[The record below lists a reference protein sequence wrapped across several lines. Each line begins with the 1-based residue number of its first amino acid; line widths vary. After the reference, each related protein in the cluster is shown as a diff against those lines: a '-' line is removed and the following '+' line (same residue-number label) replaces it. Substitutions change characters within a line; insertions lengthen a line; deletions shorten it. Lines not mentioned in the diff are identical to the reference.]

1 MKYLDKINS
10 PKDLKNIPKDELGK
24 VCEELRTYI
33 TETINQIGGHLA
45 PTLGAIEITT
55 AVHYVFDAPKD
66 KIVWDT
72 GHQAYAHKVLTGR
85 YNQFPTI
92 RRYKGIS
99 GFLKRSESEYDVFG
113 AGHASTSISAAL
125 GMAVSRNLENEDF
138 NVISIIGDGA
148 LSGGL
153 AFEALNNAGNIRKQ
167 MLVIV
172 NDNDM
177 SISPNV
183 GAFRNYLV
191 KIATNKNYN
200 RLRRWIYKTIKKLP
214 KSLKII
220 ESILRKAESS
230 AKKFFLPTTV
240 FEDLGFRYFGPVDG
254 HNIEEMVEVLE
265 NIKGYD
271 SPVVLHAITKKG
283 KGLDYAE
290 LDPIKYHGV
299 KEKKDNS
306 VASKSIQ
313 APIYQNVFGEV
324 LCDLAEENNK
334 IIAITAAMREGTGLV
349 DYSSRFPKRFFDV
362 GIAEGHAVTFSGGLS
377 TEGKIPVVAIY
388 STFLQRAFD
397 HIIHD
402 IALQNLPVI
411 FCLDRSGLV
420 GEDGATHHGVLDI
433 AYLRCIQNIIISA
446 PKDGNE
452 LRDLLFTATLNT
464 EKPFTIRYPKEES
477 VNFEQMSPK
486 KIEVGSWE
494 VLTKGSDVLIL
505 AVGSMVKKSREVHSM
520 LLDKNISSEV
530 VNCRFI
536 KPMDKNYLNESF
548 PNHKLVVTI
557 EEGVTTGGFGE
568 GIVNW
573 SNENHISNSVMTI
586 GVPNKFVD
594 HGPRNILLEEIG
606 LDSMTLFEKIYNF
619 SRKSNDKKS

>member
-1 MKYLDKINS
+1 MKYLKKINS
-10 PKDLKNIPKDELGK
+10 PEDLKKIPKDQLSE
-24 VCEELRTYI
+24 VCQELRTYI

-55 AVHYVFDAPKD
+55 AVHYVFSAPED

-85 YNQFPTI
+85 YSQFPTI
-92 RRYKGIS
+92 RRYKGLS
-99 GFLKRSESEYDVFG
+99 GFLKRSESEFDVFG

-125 GMAVSRNLENEDF
+125 GMAVSRDLDNDKF
-138 NVISIIGDGA
+138 KVVSIIGDGA

-191 KIATNKNYN
+191 KITTNKRYN
-200 RLRRWIYKTIKKLP
+200 NLRKGIYNTIKKLP
-214 KSLKII
+214 KNLKIL
-220 ESILRKAESS
+220 ETILRKAESS

-265 NIKGYD
+265 NIKD
-271 SPVVLHAITKKG
+271 LNTPVVLHAITKKG
-283 KGLDYAE
+283 KGLEYAE
-290 LDPIKYHGV
+290 DDPIKYHGV
-299 KEKKDNS
+299 KEKKENNQ
-306 VASKSIQ
+306 VTQ
-313 APIYQNVFGEV
+313 NQTPIYQNVFGEV
-324 LCDLAEENNK
+324 LCDLADENK
-334 IIAITAAMREGTGLV
+334 DVVAITAAMREGTGLV
-349 DYSSRFPKRFFDV
+349 EFSSRFPERFYDV

-377 TEGKIPVVAIY
+377 TQGKIPIVAIY

-397 HIIHD
+397 HVIHD
-402 IALQNLPVI
+402 VALQNLPVI
-411 FCLDRSGLV
+411 FCMDRSGLV

-433 AYLRCIQNIIISA
+433 AYLRCIQNIIVSA

-452 LRDLLFTATLNT
+452 LRDLIYTATLNKQ
-464 EKPFTIRYPKEES
+464 KPFTIRYPKEQS
-477 VNFEQMSPK
+477 VKFEKKSPNQ
-486 KIEVGSWE
+486 IEIGTWE
-494 VLTKGSDVLIL
+494 VLVQGSDLLIL
-505 AVGSMVKKSREVHSM
+505 AVGSMVSKSMEVNSM
-520 LLDKNISSEV
+520 LLEKGISSEV

-536 KPMDKNYLNESF
+536 KPMDKNYLKEFLSKFSF
-548 PNHKLVVTI
+548 VVTI
-557 EEGVTTGGFGE
+557 EEGVKDGGFGE
-568 GIVNW
+568 GIINY
-573 SNENHISNSVMTI
+573 SNENSISNKILTL
-586 GVPNKFVD
+586 GVPNRFVD
-594 HGPRNILLEEIG
+594 HGPRNILLHEVG
-606 LDSMTLFEKIYNF
+606 LDSISIFEKIYNF
-619 SRKSNDKKS
+619 FRKHNE

>member
-1 MKYLDKINS
+1 MKYLKKINS
-10 PKDLKNIPKDELGK
+10 PEDLKKIPKDELSE
-24 VCEELRTYI
+24 VCQELRTYI

-55 AVHYVFDAPKD
+55 AVHYVFSAPKD

-85 YNQFPTI
+85 YSQFPTI
-92 RRYKGIS
+92 RRYKGLS
-99 GFLKRSESEYDVFG
+99 GFLKRSESEFDVFG

-125 GMAVSRNLENEDF
+125 GMAVSRDLDNDKF
-138 NVISIIGDGA
+138 KVVSIIGDGA

-191 KIATNKNYN
+191 KITTNKRYN
-200 RLRRWIYKTIKKLP
+200 NLRKGIYNTIKKLP
-214 KSLKII
+214 KNLKIL
-220 ESILRKAESS
+220 ETILRKAESS

-265 NIKGYD
+265 NIKD
-271 SPVVLHAITKKG
+271 LNTPVVLHAITKKG
-283 KGLDYAE
+283 KGLEYAE
-290 LDPIKYHGV
+290 DDPIKYHGV
-299 KEKKDNS
+299 KEKKENNQ
-306 VASKSIQ
+306 VTQ
-313 APIYQNVFGEV
+313 NQTPIYQNVFGEV
-324 LCDLAEENNK
+324 LCDLADENK
-334 IIAITAAMREGTGLV
+334 DVVAITAAMREGTGLV
-349 DYSSRFPKRFFDV
+349 EFSSRFPERFYDV

-377 TEGKIPVVAIY
+377 TQGKIPIVAIY

-397 HIIHD
+397 HVIHD
-402 IALQNLPVI
+402 VALQNLPVI
-411 FCLDRSGLV
+411 FCMDRSGLV

-433 AYLRCIQNIIISA
+433 AYLRCIQNIIVSA

-452 LRDLLFTATLNT
+452 LRDLIYTATLNKQ
-464 EKPFTIRYPKEES
+464 KPFTIRYPKEQS
-477 VNFEQMSPK
+477 VKFEKKSPNQ
-486 KIEVGSWE
+486 IEIGTWE
-494 VLTKGSDVLIL
+494 VLVQGSDVLIL
-505 AVGSMVKKSREVHSM
+505 AVGSMVSKSMEVHSM
-520 LLDKNISSEV
+520 LLEKGISSEV

-536 KPMDKNYLNESF
+536 KPMDKNYLKEFLSKFSF
-548 PNHKLVVTI
+548 VVTI
-557 EEGVTTGGFGE
+557 EEGVKDGGFGE
-568 GIVNW
+568 GIINY
-573 SNENHISNSVMTI
+573 SNENSISNKILTL
-586 GVPNKFVD
+586 GVPNRFVD
-594 HGPRNILLEEIG
+594 HGPRNILLHEVG
-606 LDSMTLFEKIYNF
+606 LDSISIFEKIYNF
-619 SRKSNDKKS
+619 FRKHNE

>member
-10 PKDLKNIPKDELGK
+10 PKDLKSIPRDELAE
-24 VCEELRTYI
+24 VCKELRTYI

-45 PTLGAIEITT
+45 PTLGAVEITT

-92 RRYKGIS
+92 RRYKGLS

-306 VASKSIQ
+306 VASKSVQ

-505 AVGSMVKKSREVHSM
+505 AVGSMVKKSIEVHSM
-520 LLDKNISSEV
+520 LLEKNISSEV

>member
-92 RRYKGIS
+92 RRYKGLS

-306 VASKSIQ
+306 VAIKSIQ

-505 AVGSMVKKSREVHSM
+505 AVGSMVKKSIEVHSM
-520 LLDKNISSEV
+520 LLEKNISSEV

>member
-10 PKDLKNIPKDELGK
+10 PKDLKNIPRDELGK

-45 PTLGAIEITT
+45 PTLGAVEITT

-92 RRYKGIS
+92 RRYKGLS

-191 KIATNKNYN
+191 KIATNKKYN

-214 KSLKII
+214 KNLKII
-220 ESILRKAESS
+220 ESILRKSESS

-265 NIKGYD
+265 NIKDYD

-290 LDPIKYHGV
+290 HDPIKYHGV

-306 VASKSIQ
+306 VVSKSIQ

-334 IIAITAAMREGTGLV
+334 IVAITAAMREGTGLV

-452 LRDLLFTATLNT
+452 LRDLLFTATLNK
-464 EKPFTIRYPKEES
+464 EKPFTIRYPKEDS
-477 VNFEQMSPK
+477 INFEQMSPK

-505 AVGSMVKKSREVHSM
+505 AVGSMVKKSIEVHSM
-520 LLDKNISSEV
+520 LLEKNISSEV

-536 KPMDKNYLNESF
+536 KPMDKNYLNGSF
-548 PNHKLVVTI
+548 LNHKLVVTI

-573 SNENHISNSVMTI
+573 SNKNHISNSVMTI
-586 GVPNKFVD
+586 GVPNRFVD

>member
-1 MKYLDKINS
+1 MKYLKKINS
-10 PKDLKNIPKDELGK
+10 PEDLKKIPKDELSE
-24 VCEELRTYI
+24 VCQELRTYI

-55 AVHYVFDAPKD
+55 AVHYVFSAPKD

-85 YNQFPTI
+85 YSQFPTI
-92 RRYKGIS
+92 RRYKGLS
-99 GFLKRSESEYDVFG
+99 GFLKRSESEFDVFG

-125 GMAVSRNLENEDF
+125 GMAVSRDLDNDNF
-138 NVISIIGDGA
+138 KVISIIGDGA

-191 KIATNKNYN
+191 KIATNKRYNY
-200 RLRRWIYKTIKKLP
+200 LRKGIYNTIKKLP
-214 KSLKII
+214 KSLKIL
-220 ESILRKAESS
+220 ETILRKAESS

-265 NIKGYD
+265 NIKD
-271 SPVVLHAITKKG
+271 LNTPVVLHAITKKG
-283 KGLDYAE
+283 KGLEYAE
-290 LDPIKYHGV
+290 DDPIKYHGV
-299 KEKKDNS
+299 KEKKENNQ
-306 VASKSIQ
+306 VTQ
-313 APIYQNVFGEV
+313 NQTPIYQNVFGEV
-324 LCDLAEENNK
+324 LCDLADENK
-334 IIAITAAMREGTGLV
+334 DVVAITAAMREGTGLV
-349 DYSSRFPKRFFDV
+349 EFSSRFPERFYDV

-377 TEGKIPVVAIY
+377 TQGKIPIVAIY

-397 HIIHD
+397 HVIHD
-402 IALQNLPVI
+402 VALQNLPVI
-411 FCLDRSGLV
+411 FCMDRSGLV

-433 AYLRCIQNIIISA
+433 AYLRCIQNIIVSA

-452 LRDLLFTATLNT
+452 LRDLIYTATLNKQ
-464 EKPFTIRYPKEES
+464 KPFTIRYPKEQS
-477 VNFEQMSPK
+477 VKFEKKSPNQ
-486 KIEVGSWE
+486 IEIGTWE
-494 VLTKGSDVLIL
+494 VLVQGSDVLIL
-505 AVGSMVKKSREVHSM
+505 AVGSMVSKSMEVHSM
-520 LLDKNISSEV
+520 LLEKGISSEV

-536 KPMDKNYLNESF
+536 KPMDKNYLKEFLSKFSF
-548 PNHKLVVTI
+548 VVTI
-557 EEGVTTGGFGE
+557 EEGVKDGGFGE
-568 GIVNW
+568 GIINY
-573 SNENHISNSVMTI
+573 SNENSISNKILTL
-586 GVPNKFVD
+586 GVPNRFVD
-594 HGPRNILLEEIG
+594 HGPRNILLHEVG
-606 LDSMTLFEKIYNF
+606 LDSISMFEKIYNF
-619 SRKSNDKKS
+619 FRKHNE

>member
-1 MKYLDKINS
+1 MKYLKKINS
-10 PKDLKNIPKDELGK
+10 PEDLKKIPKDQLSE
-24 VCEELRTYI
+24 VCQELRTYI

-55 AVHYVFDAPKD
+55 AVHYVFSAPKD

-85 YNQFPTI
+85 YSQFPTI
-92 RRYKGIS
+92 RRYKGLS
-99 GFLKRSESEYDVFG
+99 GFLKRSESEFDVFG

-125 GMAVSRNLENEDF
+125 GMAVSRDLDNDKF
-138 NVISIIGDGA
+138 KVVSIIGDGA

-191 KIATNKNYN
+191 KITTNKRYN
-200 RLRRWIYKTIKKLP
+200 NLRKGIYNTIKKLP
-214 KSLKII
+214 KNLKIL
-220 ESILRKAESS
+220 ETILRKAESS

-265 NIKGYD
+265 NIKD
-271 SPVVLHAITKKG
+271 LNTPVVLHAITKKG
-283 KGLDYAE
+283 KGLEYAE
-290 LDPIKYHGV
+290 DDPIKYHGV
-299 KEKKDNS
+299 KEKKENNQ
-306 VASKSIQ
+306 VTQ
-313 APIYQNVFGEV
+313 NQTPIYQNVFGEV
-324 LCDLAEENNK
+324 LCDLADENK
-334 IIAITAAMREGTGLV
+334 DVVAITAAMREGTGLV
-349 DYSSRFPKRFFDV
+349 EFSSRFPERFYDV

-377 TEGKIPVVAIY
+377 TQGKIPIVAIY

-397 HIIHD
+397 HVIHD
-402 IALQNLPVI
+402 VALQNLPVI
-411 FCLDRSGLV
+411 FCMDRSGLV

-433 AYLRCIQNIIISA
+433 AYLRCIQNIIVSA

-452 LRDLLFTATLNT
+452 LRDLIYTATLNKQ
-464 EKPFTIRYPKEES
+464 KPFTIRYPKEQS
-477 VNFEQMSPK
+477 VKFEKKSPNQ
-486 KIEVGSWE
+486 IEIGTWE
-494 VLTKGSDVLIL
+494 VLVQGSDVLIL
-505 AVGSMVKKSREVHSM
+505 AVGSMVSKSMEVHSM
-520 LLDKNISSEV
+520 LLEKGISSEV

-536 KPMDKNYLNESF
+536 KPMDKNYLKEFLSKFSF
-548 PNHKLVVTI
+548 VVTI
-557 EEGVTTGGFGE
+557 EEGVKDGGFGE
-568 GIVNW
+568 GIINY
-573 SNENHISNSVMTI
+573 SNENSISNKILTL
-586 GVPNKFVD
+586 GVPNRFVD
-594 HGPRNILLEEIG
+594 HGPRNILLHEVG
-606 LDSMTLFEKIYNF
+606 LDSISIFEKIYNF
-619 SRKSNDKKS
+619 FRKHNE

>member
-10 PKDLKNIPKDELGK
+10 PKDLKDIPRDELGK

-92 RRYKGIS
+92 RRYKGLS

-214 KSLKII
+214 KNLKII

-254 HNIEEMVEVLE
+254 HNIEEMVEILE

-306 VASKSIQ
+306 VTIKSIQ

-377 TEGKIPVVAIY
+377 TEGKIPIVAIY

-505 AVGSMVKKSREVHSM
+505 AVGSMVKKSVEVHSM
-520 LLDKNISSEV
+520 LLEKNISSEV

-557 EEGVTTGGFGE
+557 EEGVKTGGFGE

-573 SNENHISNSVMTI
+573 SNENHIPNSVMTI
-586 GVPNKFVD
+586 GVPNRFVD
-594 HGPRNILLEEIG
+594 HGSRNILLEEIG

>member
-1 MKYLDKINS
+1 MKYLKKINS
-10 PKDLKNIPKDELGK
+10 PEDLKKIPKDQLSE
-24 VCEELRTYI
+24 VCQELRTYI

-55 AVHYVFDAPKD
+55 AVHYVFSAPED

-85 YNQFPTI
+85 YSQFPTI
-92 RRYKGIS
+92 RRYKGLS
-99 GFLKRSESEYDVFG
+99 GFLKRSESEFDVFG

-125 GMAVSRNLENEDF
+125 GMAVSRDLDNDKF
-138 NVISIIGDGA
+138 KVVSIIGDGA

-191 KIATNKNYN
+191 KITTNKRYN
-200 RLRRWIYKTIKKLP
+200 NLRKGIYNTIKKLP
-214 KSLKII
+214 KNLKIL
-220 ESILRKAESS
+220 ETILRKAESS

-265 NIKGYD
+265 NIKD
-271 SPVVLHAITKKG
+271 LNTPVVLHAITKKG
-283 KGLDYAE
+283 KGLEYAE
-290 LDPIKYHGV
+290 DDPIKYHGV
-299 KEKKDNS
+299 KEKKENNQ
-306 VASKSIQ
+306 VTQ
-313 APIYQNVFGEV
+313 NQTPIYQNVFGEV
-324 LCDLAEENNK
+324 LCDLADENK
-334 IIAITAAMREGTGLV
+334 DVVAITAAMREGTGLV
-349 DYSSRFPKRFFDV
+349 EFSSRFPERFYDV

-377 TEGKIPVVAIY
+377 TQGKIPIVAIY

-397 HIIHD
+397 HVIHD
-402 IALQNLPVI
+402 VALQNLPVI
-411 FCLDRSGLV
+411 FCMDRSGLV

-433 AYLRCIQNIIISA
+433 AYLRCIQNIIVSA

-452 LRDLLFTATLNT
+452 LRDLIYTATLNKQ
-464 EKPFTIRYPKEES
+464 KPFTIRYPKEQS
-477 VNFEQMSPK
+477 VKFEKKSPNQ
-486 KIEVGSWE
+486 IEIGTWE
-494 VLTKGSDVLIL
+494 VLVQGSDVLIL
-505 AVGSMVKKSREVHSM
+505 AVGSMVSKSMEVNSM
-520 LLDKNISSEV
+520 LLEKGISSEV

-536 KPMDKNYLNESF
+536 KPMDKNYLKEFLSKFSF
-548 PNHKLVVTI
+548 VVTI
-557 EEGVTTGGFGE
+557 EEGVKDGGFGE
-568 GIVNW
+568 GIINY
-573 SNENHISNSVMTI
+573 SNENSISNKILTL
-586 GVPNKFVD
+586 GVPNRFVD
-594 HGPRNILLEEIG
+594 HGPRNILLHEVG
-606 LDSMTLFEKIYNF
+606 LDSISIFEKIYNF
-619 SRKSNDKKS
+619 FRKHNE

>member
-92 RRYKGIS
+92 RRYKGLS

-138 NVISIIGDGA
+138 NVVSIIGDGA

-220 ESILRKAESS
+220 ESFLRKAESS

-299 KEKKDNS
+299 KEKKHNS
-306 VASKSIQ
+306 VDIKSIK

-505 AVGSMVKKSREVHSM
+505 AVGSMVKKSIEVHSM

-586 GVPNKFVD
+586 GVPNRFVD

>member
-1 MKYLDKINS
+1 MKYLKKINS
-10 PKDLKNIPKDELGK
+10 PEDLKKIPKDQLSE
-24 VCEELRTYI
+24 VCQELRTYI

-55 AVHYVFDAPKD
+55 AVHYVFSAPKD

-85 YNQFPTI
+85 YSQFPTI
-92 RRYKGIS
+92 RRYKGLS
-99 GFLKRSESEYDVFG
+99 GFLKRSESEFDVFG

-125 GMAVSRNLENEDF
+125 GMAVSRDLDNDKF
-138 NVISIIGDGA
+138 KVVSIIGDGA

-191 KIATNKNYN
+191 KITTNKRYN
-200 RLRRWIYKTIKKLP
+200 NLRKGIYNTIKKLP
-214 KSLKII
+214 KNLKIL
-220 ESILRKAESS
+220 ETILRKAESS

-265 NIKGYD
+265 NIKD
-271 SPVVLHAITKKG
+271 LNTPVVLHAITKKG
-283 KGLDYAE
+283 KGLEYAE
-290 LDPIKYHGV
+290 DDPIKYHGV
-299 KEKKDNS
+299 KEKKENNQ
-306 VASKSIQ
+306 VTQ
-313 APIYQNVFGEV
+313 NQTPIYQNVFGEV
-324 LCDLAEENNK
+324 LCDLADENK
-334 IIAITAAMREGTGLV
+334 DVVAITAAMREGTGLV
-349 DYSSRFPKRFFDV
+349 EFSSRFPERFYDV

-377 TEGKIPVVAIY
+377 TQGKIPIVAIY

-397 HIIHD
+397 HVIHD
-402 IALQNLPVI
+402 VALQNLPVI
-411 FCLDRSGLV
+411 FCMDRSGLV

-433 AYLRCIQNIIISA
+433 AYLRCIQNIIVSA

-452 LRDLLFTATLNT
+452 LRDLIYTATLNKQ
-464 EKPFTIRYPKEES
+464 KPFTIRYPKEQS
-477 VNFEQMSPK
+477 VKFEKKSPNQ
-486 KIEVGSWE
+486 IEIGTWE
-494 VLTKGSDVLIL
+494 VLVQGSDVLIL
-505 AVGSMVKKSREVHSM
+505 AVGSMVSKSMEVHSM
-520 LLDKNISSEV
+520 LLEKGISSEV

-536 KPMDKNYLNESF
+536 KPMDKNYLKEFLSKFSF
-548 PNHKLVVTI
+548 VVTI
-557 EEGVTTGGFGE
+557 EEGVKDGGFGE
-568 GIVNW
+568 GIINY
-573 SNENHISNSVMTI
+573 SNENSISNNILTL
-586 GVPNKFVD
+586 GVPNRFVD
-594 HGPRNILLEEIG
+594 HGPRNILLHEVG
-606 LDSMTLFEKIYNF
+606 LDSISIFEKIYNF
-619 SRKSNDKKS
+619 FRKHNE

>member
-1 MKYLDKINS
+1 
-10 PKDLKNIPKDELGK
+10 
-24 VCEELRTYI
+24 
-33 TETINQIGGHLA
+33 
-45 PTLGAIEITT
+45 
-55 AVHYVFDAPKD
+55 
-66 KIVWDT
+66 
-72 GHQAYAHKVLTGR
+72 
-85 YNQFPTI
+85 
-92 RRYKGIS
+92 
-99 GFLKRSESEYDVFG
+99 
-113 AGHASTSISAAL
+113 
-125 GMAVSRNLENEDF
+125 
-138 NVISIIGDGA
+138 
-148 LSGGL
+148 
-153 AFEALNNAGNIRKQ
+153 
-167 MLVIV
+167 
-172 NDNDM
+172 
-177 SISPNV
+177 
-183 GAFRNYLV
+183 
-191 KIATNKNYN
+191 
-200 RLRRWIYKTIKKLP
+200 
-214 KSLKII
+214 
-220 ESILRKAESS
+220 
-230 AKKFFLPTTV
+230 
-240 FEDLGFRYFGPVDG
+240 
-254 HNIEEMVEVLE
+254 
-265 NIKGYD
+265 
-271 SPVVLHAITKKG
+271 
-283 KGLDYAE
+283 
-290 LDPIKYHGV
+290 
-299 KEKKDNS
+299 
-306 VASKSIQ
+306 
-313 APIYQNVFGEV
+313 
-324 LCDLAEENNK
+324 
-334 IIAITAAMREGTGLV
+334 MREGTGLV

-505 AVGSMVKKSREVHSM
+505 AVGSMVKKSVEVHSM
-520 LLDKNISSEV
+520 LLEKNISSEV

-557 EEGVTTGGFGE
+557 EEGVKTGGFGE

-573 SNENHISNSVMTI
+573 SNENHIPNSVMTI
-586 GVPNKFVD
+586 GVPNRFVD
-594 HGPRNILLEEIG
+594 HGSRNILLEEIG